1 MSFSAGGASDKELED
16 FIMDRLTHGIPV
28 NVDVTGGGCTA
39 FVYTDEKG
47 DTIYGRNFDFTYSP
61 SLQVYTYPENAY
73 ASVST
78 VNLGFAGYGEDFYN
92 LSELSGRIFAHR
104 KTENVVK

>member
-1 MSFSAGGASDKELED
+1 MSFSAGGSSDKELED

-47 DTIYGRNFDFTYSP
+47 DTI
-61 SLQVYTYPENAY
+61 
-73 ASVST
+73 
-78 VNLGFAGYGEDFYN
+78 
-92 LSELSGRIFAHR
+92 
-104 KTENVVK
+104 